1 MKLYWETIDAE
12 TYIIKSR
19 TGGTLVLLCWNGRQ
33 WKVSASEIDFYDYIW
48 DCDRFQVD
56 EAKRQA
62 LELLTEAYMKSIE
75 ERCATME
82 ELERI

>member
-75 ERCATME
+75 ERCTTME
-82 ELERI
+82 ELEKI